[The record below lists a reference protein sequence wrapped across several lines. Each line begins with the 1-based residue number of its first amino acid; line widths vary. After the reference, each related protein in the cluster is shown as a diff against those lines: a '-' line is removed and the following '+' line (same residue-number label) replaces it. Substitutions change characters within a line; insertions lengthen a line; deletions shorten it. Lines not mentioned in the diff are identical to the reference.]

1 MNSINIFTLL
11 RKCILCLFL
20 FFSFSGILNNYG
32 NHFIVGFTAQYSG
45 YHYGYIGLS
54 ILAPEDTN
62 ITILSKK
69 PSAPLNY
76 TTHIGGGEV
85 FEYKLPISLRMSG
98 TGEQMNGVEILSTSN
113 ISVVCLNY
121 YSGFVDGY
129 LALPITALGSNYV
142 AASYQPYDQNS
153 RANLAIISAN
163 DDNKITVIFGENAIV
178 RYRGI
183 LYDKSSS
190 LLYVTL
196 VLEKLEALHI
206 SGLSDLSGTIIIT
219 SKAVVV
225 LSGVDRAKPF
235 GSVGSYDMLESF
247 LLPVSLW
254 GKDYILTTVR
264 TTDKKKGDIYRIFAY
279 KNNTIVESAYWTRVL
294 SSGKYTELMLDEN
307 LASFVTCSE
316 PCQVMQYIRG
326 EKVDGQYADPSMVT
340 LPPVSQFLSY
350 YRVALPYNSQYYDSI
365 TIVIRKDY
373 RDGLYINDL
382 KIIGEDWKE
391 INGTKYVWR
400 VFSFSG
406 HSTVT
411 VYHTS
416 STVKF
421 GLVVFGWNNGLS
433 YAYCGGFAFS
443 NFPKGKTY
451 SDSTLKQY
459 VVVINFIT
467 QRYGIF
473 THGFIRCKKLF
484 HDLFLTNVN
493 QSELRNDFL
502 TSAKTVSSNQRE
514 PVFIYQ

>member
-1 MNSINIFTLL
+1 M
-11 RKCILCLFL
+11 
-20 FFSFSGILNNYG
+20 NNYG

-121 YSGFVDGY
+121 YSGSVDGY
-129 LALPITALGSNYV
+129 LALPTTALGSNYV
-142 AASYQPYDQNS
+142 AASYQPYNQYS
-153 RANLAIISAN
+153 RANLAIISAY

-279 KNNTIVESAYWTRVL
+279 KNNTIVESAYWT
-294 SSGKYTELMLDEN
+294 
-307 LASFVTCSE
+307 
-316 PCQVMQYIRG
+316 
-326 EKVDGQYADPSMVT
+326 
-340 LPPVSQFLSY
+340 
-350 YRVALPYNSQYYDSI
+350 
-365 TIVIRKDY
+365 
-373 RDGLYINDL
+373 
-382 KIIGEDWKE
+382 
-391 INGTKYVWR
+391 
-400 VFSFSG
+400 
-406 HSTVT
+406 
-411 VYHTS
+411 
-416 STVKF
+416 
-421 GLVVFGWNNGLS
+421 
-433 YAYCGGFAFS
+433 
-443 NFPKGKTY
+443 
-451 SDSTLKQY
+451 
-459 VVVINFIT
+459 
-467 QRYGIF
+467 
-473 THGFIRCKKLF
+473 
-484 HDLFLTNVN
+484 
-493 QSELRNDFL
+493 
-502 TSAKTVSSNQRE
+502 
-514 PVFIYQ
+514 